1 MAGVVQ
7 DGRIVAVEPPNL
19 ESSYSG
25 VAWGAVFAGGAAAT
39 GITLILL
46 LLGSGLGLAAVSPWA
61 GASMTATGLA
71 VGAAI
76 WLVVVQWIASA
87 VGGYTAGRLRTKWA
101 ARYSDEVFFRDTAH
115 GLLAWVVG
123 TFFMVWVFAS
133 AGLTAAFGVASGI
146 GAATS
151 VVAES
156 QDEGGSVG
164 DTYFV
169 DRLFRP
175 GTAPAASAETPDS
188 PAAESTAAAATE
200 GSEAATTAEAAPAT
214 AAPAAAPE
222 PATATSP
229 TASARTS
236 EDLDAATREAA
247 PIFGRAVLG
256 TGNDDDQAYLAQ
268 LVSERTGLSQAD
280 AEARVNQ
287 VVTEAKEAAD
297 TARKAGA
304 TASIMTALSLLVGAF
319 IAAVAGAL
327 GGYYRDEL
335 SELK

>member
-1 MAGVVQ
+1 MAGVIQ
-7 DGRIVAVEPPNL
+7 EGRFVEPPNL

-87 VGGYTAGRLRTKWA
+87 IGGYTAGRLRTKWA
-101 ARYSDEVFFRDTAH
+101 AHYSDEVFFRDTAH
-115 GLLAWVVG
+115 GLLAWVVA
-123 TFFMVWVFAS
+123 TFFVVWVFAA
-133 AGLTAAFGVASGI
+133 AGLGAAFGVASGV

-156 QDEGGSVG
+156 QDEGGSGG

-169 DRLFRP
+169 DRLFRA
-175 GTAPAASAETPDS
+175 APAATAETTAA
-188 PAAESTAAAATE
+188 PAAESTAAPAVE
-200 GSEAATTAEAAPAT
+200 GSETAAADTAPAT
-214 AAPAAAPE
+214 EAPAATAE
-222 PATATSP
+222 PAATAP
-229 TASARTS
+229 GATASARTS
-236 EDLDAATREAA
+236 EDLDAATSEAG
-247 PIFGRAVLG
+247 PIFGRAILG
-256 TGNDDDQAYLAQ
+256 TGRDDDRAYLAQ
-268 LVSERTGLSQAD
+268 LVSERTGMSQAD
-280 AEARVNQ
+280 AEARVDQ

-297 TARKAGA
+297 TARKAAA
-304 TASIMTALSLLVGAF
+304 TASIITALSLLVGAF

-327 GGYYRDEL
+327 GGHYRDAL
-335 SELK
+335 SDVK